1 MSEHAELDGE
11 DHAEQAE
18 DTQDDSHGVEQLRRH
33 AVNTGGD
40 GALISVV
47 VSGCR
52 YSCCGRPFARRDFEA
67 TYHGWI
73 DHLTDDGFAL
83 YAVGIGTVSYVIEA
97 RLDELV
103 EVLEPGEG

>member
-11 DHAEQAE
+11 HHAQQAE
-18 DTQDDSHGVEQLRRH
+18 SDQDDSQGVEQLRRH
-33 AVNTGGD
+33 AVNTGD
-40 GALISVV
+40 GALITVV

-52 YSCCGRPFARRDFEA
+52 YSCCGKPFSRRDFQA

-103 EVLEPGEG
+103 EVLEPGQG